1 MPEDESHQYYNYVE
15 ELAVDLLHQ
24 SLHLH
29 PPSQVLLHQS
39 PPFPFPF
46 LQQCL
51 VHLQPGEN
59 SQIRTNTLRNTHR
72 N

>member
-29 PPSQVLLHQS
+29 PPSRVLFHQS
-39 PPFPFPF
+39 PPFPFPI
-46 LQQCL
+46 LQQCF
-51 VHLQPGEN
+51 VRLQP
-59 SQIRTNTLRNTHR
+59 SQHLRAAVSFWEADLLH
-72 N
+72 